1 MTWMGGDPMRRR
13 AVAAAVLMMGVLAG
27 MARGQEAMVPD
38 PRWTA
43 NPGEEANIY
52 RVPCP
57 TAGNPIA
64 MRHYLELRKAGDS
77 VGMKEFVDGGHI
89 VPVAERAGVL
99 VIARDDPRPP
109 RRAVTYTSPSD
120 LADSAMRA
128 GLADRDAPPVLLRVR
143 FKDGPLAGQA
153 RFVPEDDVAR
163 LIPAAPSV
171 APRARPRALP
181 PATPEARAAGLLRAA
196 GALEKAGRPAAALAD
211 YREILARYP
220 GTAAAREA
228 AGRIEALAAA
238 PPPRP

>member
-1 MTWMGGDPMRRR
+1 MRRR
-13 AVAAAVLMMGVLAG
+13 ATAGAAVLMMGVLAG

-38 PRWTA
+38 PRWEPK
-43 NPGEEANIY
+43 PGDEATVY
-52 RVPCP
+52 RIPCP
-57 TAGNPIA
+57 AAGNPIA
-64 MRHYLELRKAGDS
+64 MRHYLGLRKAGDA
-77 VGMKEFVDGGHI
+77 VGMKEFVDGGH
-89 VPVAERAGVL
+89 VVLVAERAGVL

-109 RRAVTYTSPSD
+109 QRSVTYTSPSD

-143 FKDGPLAGQA
+143 FKDGPLKDQA

-171 APRARPRALP
+171 APRPRPRALP

-196 GALEKAGRPAAALAD
+196 EALEKAGRPAAALAD
-211 YREILARYP
+211 YREVLAKYP
-220 GTAAAREA
+220 GTDAARKA
-228 AGRIEALAAA
+228 AGRIEALSA